1 MSEFLVEAY
10 VSRSITPIDPARF
23 DVALGGV
30 RLVRT
35 IFVPADETCFYL
47 LEARSIEAVREAVLR
62 AGVSVERITEAVS
75 AG

>member
-10 VSRSITPIDPARF
+10 VSRSITPIDPLRF
-23 DVALGGV
+23 DAASGDV
-30 RLVRT
+30 RLVRA

-47 LEARSIEAVREAVLR
+47 LEARSIDAVREAVLR
-62 AGVSVERITEAVS
+62 AGVSVERITEAIT